1 MPDAQLFQRARAG
14 QLHTDEQIAGEV
26 TRMLGDARVSGKFV
40 SFHEQLWQFGRYAKI
55 APDSA
60 TYKNLPDKFVDRLL
74 SASDAFLGE
83 VIDNNGGLEELL
95 TAPYA
100 FADSKLAPIYGK
112 SATGDTPA
120 RIDFD
125 KGEREGFLM
134 QAGFLASNAYAIKTD
149 PIHRG
154 LFILRDVLCRA
165 IPDPPPG
172 AATTPPPPATT
183 PIVTTRDEVS
193 LLTGQQY
200 CPTCHG
206 QINEPGFSFEG
217 FDAVGRA
224 RTQDN
229 GQNVDTTGSIIVD
242 GDEVQFQ
249 DASDLV
255 EALAQS
261 DEARNCY
268 VARWLE
274 FANGREFA
282 TVDVALRDRLAKQGM
297 GVKELV
303 TTLATSPEFRSRVE
317 AGE

>member
-1 MPDAQLFQRARAG
+1 MSNLVKRLDAHF
-14 QLHTDEQIAGEV
+14 IAC
-26 TRMLGDARVSGKFV
+26 A
-40 SFHEQLWQFGRYAKI
+40 A
-55 APDSA
+55 AA
-60 TYKNLPDKFVDRLL
+60 
-74 SASDAFLGE
+74 
-83 VIDNNGGLEELL
+83 
-95 TAPYA
+95 
-100 FADSKLAPIYGK
+100 
-112 SATGDTPA
+112 
-120 RIDFD
+120 
-125 KGEREGFLM
+125 
-134 QAGFLASNAYAIKTD
+134 
-149 PIHRG
+149 
-154 LFILRDVLCRA
+154 
-165 IPDPPPG
+165 G
-172 AATTPPPPATT
+172 AAVVGTAQKADAGIVWSGAVKLPIALTTNGLYLNV
-183 PIVTTRDEVS
+183 VT
-193 LLTGQQY
+193 
-200 CPTCHG
+200 G

-317 AGE
+317 AGQ